1 MRRTAAQCLTALGL
15 AVTLAAALAACG
27 GSARVSHHAVAHAP
41 PPPPEQQP
49 SADDYSTIKIASG
62 LRDDALFR
70 RHDWRVKSYAATLAL
85 RTLLTVRLAA
95 GPCATYVA
103 ELYGNL
109 RDLADA
115 YRGEDW
121 RPLVRVVRQQPRF
134 KDACASPNGPKLR
147 PAGPGLV
154 A

>member
-1 MRRTAAQCLTALGL
+1 MRRTAARCSTAL
-15 AVTLAAALAACG
+15 ALAAVLAACG
-27 GSARVSHHAVAHAP
+27 GSAAVSHHAVAQAP
-41 PPPPEQQP
+41 PPLPQQQP

-103 ELYGNL
+103 ALYGNL

-134 KDACASPNGPKLR
+134 KDSCASPDGPKLR